1 MKLTSGATWF
11 STGTSLG
18 NADGSDAG
26 SLIHGG
32 HHKVIQIRQTQ
43 SGGKTITTAGMKEP
57 EGSTADVQDRT
68 SQAHKAA

>member
-32 HHKVIQIRQTQ
+32 HQKVIQIRQTQ

-57 EGSTADVQDRT
+57 EGTVQEGQTQDQGGQK
-68 SQAHKAA
+68 S